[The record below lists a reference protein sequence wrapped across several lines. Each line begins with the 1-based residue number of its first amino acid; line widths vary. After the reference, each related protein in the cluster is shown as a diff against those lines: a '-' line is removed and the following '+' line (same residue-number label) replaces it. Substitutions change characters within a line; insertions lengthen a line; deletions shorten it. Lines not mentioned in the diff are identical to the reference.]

1 MTTSTQPRQ
10 PQGIPTGGEYAAF
23 AHGEPGFQL
32 KFAKDRQ
39 SMAERRELLRSAGF
53 IPATTLQASASPATT
68 VHREDWWDRNLIAAE
83 YRSTGKTYPQM
94 PDDYTP
100 AKTLGHAMSG
110 LRRTHRMNYRN
121 GDISVRM
128 PSATSVKRFSA
139 ENGNP
144 TFDVPVSVSIKGGAP
159 VQGWVRVTKTGPHS
173 WEATAQ
179 GGGGAGAD
187 MLSEAVA
194 STLEARRPSVALA
207 RIPDLLE
214 ASRLREEAKGDPLVP
229 IRSSFIDAIGYDES
243 TGTMATKIKEK
254 VYGHRVSKD
263 FFEMV
268 KNAER
273 PGAIFNKFIKTNPG
287 AGVQKCP
294 KCARF
299 FTPDKAHTCPT
310 NHKEESGLNHDYTE
324 AARKRAERVASAR
337 SHGVDPALAK
347 NAVPAPAPVNTAP
360 APGAQPVPLKKTGL
374 PGRRAAEVAFSGLAA
389 NSAPADTAGRQ
400 SAVAFSGLGA
410 AQAVPRHLVT
420 PIRSRESFSQ
430 ELTALKASARAQGY
444 DVISNGVDSRAEA
457 SCSTGMYNAWV
468 AVGTDGTLT
477 RYLNGAPVPEY
488 TAEQRKAQQMEE
500 WAARNALG
508 MARITDAEEFLRA
521 RREAA
526 AGNR

>member
-53 IPATTLQASASPATT
+53 IPATTLQASASPSTT
-68 VHREDWWDRNLIAAE
+68 EHREDWWDRNLVAAE

-100 AKTLGHAMSG
+100 AKTLGQAMSG
-110 LRRTHRMNYRN
+110 HRRTHRMNYKN

-128 PSATSVKRFSA
+128 PSATSIKRFSA

-179 GGGGAGAD
+179 GGSGTHAD

-194 STLEARRPSVALA
+194 STLESRRPSVALS
-207 RIPDLLE
+207 RIPDLLA
-214 ASRLREEAKGDPLVP
+214 ASRRREEAKGDPLVP
-229 IRSSFIDAIGYDES
+229 IKSSFIDAIGYDES

-263 FFEMV
+263 FFEQV
-268 KNAER
+268 KNSER
-273 PGAIFNKFIKTNPG
+273 PGAIFNKFIKGNPG
-287 AGVQKCP
+287 AAVQKCVR
-294 KCARF
+294 CARF
-299 FTPDKAHTCPT
+299 FTPEKVHVCPT
-310 NHKEESGLNHDYTE
+310 AHKEESGLNQDYTE
-324 AARKRAERVASAR
+324 TARKRAERIAATR
-337 SHGVDPALAK
+337 SHGVDPALAR
-347 NAVPAPAPVNTAP
+347 NAVQPPPPVNTAP
-360 APGAQPVPLKKTGL
+360 APGAQPVPVKKTGL
-374 PGRRAAEVAFSGLAA
+374 PGRRPAA
-389 NSAPADTAGRQ
+389 
-400 SAVAFSGLGA
+400 AFSGLGA
-410 AQAVPRHLVT
+410 APAVPKHLVA
-420 PIRSRESFSQ
+420 PIRSRESYSQ
-430 ELTALKASARAQGY
+430 ELTALKASARAQDF
-444 DVISNGVDSRAEA
+444 DVMSNSVDSRAEA
-457 SCSTGMYNAWV
+457 SCSTGSYNAWV
-468 AVGTDGTLT
+468 AVATDGSLQ
-477 RYLNGAPVPEY
+477 RYLNGQPVPEY
-488 TAEQRKAQQMEE
+488 TSEHLKAQQMEE
-500 WAARNALG
+500 WASRNALG

-521 RREAA
+521 RRVATA
-526 AGNR
+526 ND

>member
-1 MTTSTQPRQ
+1 MSLSGSGRTQGGMTTSTQPRQ

-53 IPATTLQASASPATT
+53 IPATTLQATASPSTT

-100 AKTLGHAMSG
+100 AKTLGQAMSG
-110 LRRTHRMNYRN
+110 LRRTHRMNYSN

-128 PSATSVKRFSA
+128 PSATAVKRYSA

-179 GGGGAGAD
+179 GGTGANAD

-194 STLEARRPSVALA
+194 ATLEARRPSAALA
-207 RIPDLLE
+207 RIPDLLA
-214 ASRLREEAKGDPLVP
+214 ASRRREEAKGDPLVH
-229 IRSSFIDAIGYDES
+229 ITSSFIDAIGYDES

-273 PGAIFNKFIKTNPG
+273 PGSIFNKFVKGNPG
-287 AGVQKCP
+287 AAVQKCP

-310 NHKEESGLNHDYTE
+310 NHKAESGLHQDYTE
-324 AARKRAERVASAR
+324 AARKRAERIAASR
-337 SHGVDPALAK
+337 SHGVDPAVAR
-347 NAVPAPAPVNTAP
+347 NAVAAPAPVNTAP
-360 APGAQPVPLKKTGL
+360 AAGAQPVPLKKTGL
-374 PGRRAAEVAFSGLAA
+374 PGRRVDAVPGATAAAFA
-389 NSAPADTAGRQ
+389 
-400 SAVAFSGLGA
+400 GLGA
-410 AQAVPRHLVT
+410 GRTVPRHLAT
-420 PIRSRESFSQ
+420 PIRSKESFSQ
-430 ELTALKASARAQGY
+430 ELGTLRASARAQGF
-444 DVISNGVDSRAEA
+444 DVLSNGVDARAEA
-457 SCSTGMYNAWV
+457 SCSTDAYTARV
-468 AVGTDGTLT
+468 AVTADGSLQ
-477 RYLNGAPVPEY
+477 RYLDGRPVAAY
-488 TAEQRKAQQMEE
+488 TSEHRKAQQMEE

-508 MARITDAEEFLRA
+508 MARITDAEEFLRS
-521 RREAA
+521 RRAA
-526 AGNR
+526 AAAATIS

>member
-53 IPATTLQASASPATT
+53 IPATTLQASALPSTT
-68 VHREDWWDRNLIAAE
+68 VHREDWWDRNLVAAE
-83 YRSTGKTYPQM
+83 YRAAGKTYPQM
-94 PDDYTP
+94 PDDFTP
-100 AKTLGHAMSG
+100 AKSLGQAMSG
-110 LRRTHRMNYRN
+110 HRRTHRMNYRN

-179 GGGGAGAD
+179 GGTGANAD

-214 ASRLREEAKGDPLVP
+214 AARLREEAKGDPLVP
-229 IRSSFIDAIGYDES
+229 ITSSFIDAIGYDES

-273 PGAIFNKFIKTNPG
+273 PGAIFNKVITGTPG

-299 FTPDKAHTCPT
+299 YTPNLVHSCPT
-310 NHKEESGLNHDYTE
+310 NHKEESGLNQDYTE
-324 AARKRAERVASAR
+324 TARKRAERIAAAR

-347 NAVPAPAPVNTAP
+347 NAVAPPAPVNTAP

-374 PGRRAAEVAFSGLAA
+374 PGRAKS
-389 NSAPADTAGRQ
+389 
-400 SAVAFSGLGA
+400 VAFSGLGA
-410 AQAVPRHLVT
+410 QPAPAAPAVPRHLVT

-457 SCSTGMYNAWV
+457 SCSTGTYNAWV

-477 RYLNGAPVPEY
+477 RYLNGAPVSEY

-521 RREAA
+521 RRAA
-526 AGNR
+526 AAQPR